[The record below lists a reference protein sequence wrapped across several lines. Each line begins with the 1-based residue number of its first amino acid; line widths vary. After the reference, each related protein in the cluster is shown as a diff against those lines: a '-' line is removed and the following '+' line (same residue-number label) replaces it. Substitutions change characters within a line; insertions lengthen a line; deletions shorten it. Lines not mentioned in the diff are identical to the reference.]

1 LGRIFC
7 SARLYVRVLRDYAGG
22 KVMQIDFLGAIEQ
35 ISKEKGIDSD
45 VLLES
50 IETAMASAYKKK
62 HGSSLNV
69 RVSVE
74 RASGRAKV
82 FAYKNAIDVVDDAY
96 VEISIEDARKLNAN
110 YQIGDTVE
118 IDVTPKNFGRIAAQN
133 VRNVLV
139 QKIREAERVIIY
151 NKFLAQ
157 ENEIVTGVVQR
168 IDKKNI
174 YIDLDKIEGILPTNE
189 QIPKEEYQLHERLK
203 VYITEVKK
211 SPKGPQIMLSRTHP
225 GLIKRLFEIEVPEIA
240 RGEVIIKSV
249 AREAGFRTKIAVFSH
264 DSGIDPVGA
273 CVGQKG
279 LRVQEIVDELKGEK
293 IDIIKW
299 SNDPNDFISSA
310 LSPAKVLG
318 VRIYEKE
325 RAARVIVADNQLSL
339 AIGKEG
345 QNARLA
351 ARLTGWKI
359 DIKSQSQIE
368 AMQNIPY
375 LPGRS
380 GIF

>member
-1 LGRIFC
+1 VI
-7 SARLYVRVLRDYAGG
+7 
-22 KVMQIDFLGAIEQ
+22 QIDFLGTVEQ
-35 ISKEKGIDSD
+35 ISKEKGIDPSS
-45 VLLES
+45 LLES

-62 HGSSLNV
+62 YGASLNV

-74 RASGRAKV
+74 RVSGSVKV
-82 FAYKNAIDVVDDAY
+82 FSYKNATEVVENASA
-96 VEISIEDARKLNAN
+96 EISIEDARKLNPS

-118 IDVTPKNFGRIAAQN
+118 VDVTPKNFGRIAAQN

-139 QKIREAERVIIY
+139 QKIREAERIILY
-151 NKFLAQ
+151 NKFLSR
-157 ENEIVTGVVQR
+157 ENEIVTGMIQR
-168 IDKKNI
+168 IEKKNI
-174 YIDLDKIEGILPTNE
+174 YIDLDKIEGILPPNE
-189 QIPKEEYQLHERLK
+189 RIPTEDYKLNERLK

-211 SPKGPQIMLSRTHP
+211 TPKGPQILLSRTHP
-225 GLIKRLFEIEVPEIA
+225 GLIKRLFEREVPEIA
-240 RGEVIIKSV
+240 RGEVIIKSI
-249 AREAGFRTKIAVFSH
+249 AREAGFRTKIAVYSH
-264 DSGIDPVGA
+264 DTGIDPVGA

-299 SNDPNDFISSA
+299 SNDPIEFISSA

-325 RAARVIVADNQLSL
+325 KAARVMVADNQLSL

-380 GIF
+380 GIL

>member
-7 SARLYVRVLRDYAGG
+7 NARLNNEVLRNYAGG

-35 ISKEKGIDSD
+35 ISKEKGIDSA

-62 HGSSLNV
+62 YGSSLNV
-69 RVSVE
+69 RVSVD
-74 RASGRAKV
+74 RASGSVKV
-82 FAYKNAIDVVDDAY
+82 FAYKNATDVVDDANM
-96 VEISIEDARKLNAN
+96 EISLEDARKLNAN
-110 YQIGDTVE
+110 YQIGDMVE

-151 NKFLAQ
+151 NKFLAK
-157 ENEIVTGVVQR
+157 ENEIVTGIVQR
-168 IDKKNI
+168 IEKKNI
-174 YIDLDKIEGILPTNE
+174 YIDLDKIEGILPPNE
-189 QIPKEEYQLHERLK
+189 RIPTEDYQLNERLK

-211 SPKGPQIMLSRTHP
+211 TPKGPQIILSRTHP
-225 GLIKRLFEIEVPEIA
+225 GLIRRLFEREVPEIA

-249 AREAGFRTKIAVFSH
+249 AREAGFRTKLAVYSH

-299 SNDPNDFISSA
+299 SNDPNEFISSA

-318 VRIYEKE
+318 VRVYEKE
-325 RAARVIVADNQLSL
+325 KAARVIVADNQLSL

-375 LPGRS
+375 LPGRG
-380 GIF
+380 GIL

>member
-1 LGRIFC
+1 
-7 SARLYVRVLRDYAGG
+7 
-22 KVMQIDFLGAIEQ
+22 MQIDFLGAIEQ
-35 ISKEKGIDSD
+35 ISKEKGIDSG

-62 HGSSLNV
+62 YGSSLNI
-69 RVSVE
+69 RVSVD
-74 RASGRAKV
+74 RTSGNVKV
-82 FAYKNAIDVVDDAY
+82 FAYKNATDVVDNAY
-96 VEISIEDARKLNAN
+96 MEISIEDAQKINAN

-151 NKFLAQ
+151 NKFLAK
-157 ENEIVTGVVQR
+157 ENEIVTGIVQR
-168 IDKKNI
+168 IEKKNL
-174 YIDLDKIEGILPTNE
+174 YIDLDKIEGILPPNE
-189 QIPKEEYQLHERLK
+189 RIPTEDYQLNERLK

-211 SPKGPQIMLSRTHP
+211 TPKGPQIMVSRTHP
-225 GLIKRLFEIEVPEIA
+225 GLIRRLFEREVPEIA

-249 AREAGFRTKIAVFSH
+249 AREAGFRTKLAVYSH

-299 SNDPNDFISSA
+299 SNDPNEFISSA

-318 VRIYEKE
+318 VRVYEKE
-325 RAARVIVADNQLSL
+325 KMARVIVADNQLSL

-375 LPGRS
+375 LPGRG
-380 GIF
+380 GIL

>member
-1 LGRIFC
+1 MEF
-7 SARLYVRVLRDYAGG
+7 
-22 KVMQIDFLGAIEQ
+22 DFLGAIEQ
-35 ISKEKGIDSD
+35 ISKEKGIDRA

-62 HGSSLNV
+62 YGASLNV
-69 RVSVE
+69 RVMVD
-74 RASGRAKV
+74 RTTGHVKV
-82 FAYKNAIDVVDDAY
+82 YAYKNAVNDVENQFI
-96 VEISIEDARKLNAN
+96 EISLEEAHKLNPD
-110 YQIGDTVE
+110 YQFGDVVE

-151 NKFLAQ
+151 NKFMEK
-157 ENEIVTGVVQR
+157 ENEIVNGIVQR
-168 IDKKNI
+168 IEKRNI
-174 YIDLDKIEGILPTNE
+174 FVDLDKIEGILPPNE
-189 QIPKEEYQLHERLK
+189 RIPTENYQLNDRIK

-211 SPKGPQIMLSRTHP
+211 TPQGPQIILSRTHP
-225 GLIKRLFEIEVPEIA
+225 GLVRRLFEREVPEIA
-240 RGEVIIKSV
+240 RGEVTIKSI
-249 AREAGFRTKIAVFSH
+249 AREAGFRTKIAVYSYET
-264 DSGIDPVGA
+264 GVDPVGA

-279 LRVQEIVDELKGEK
+279 LRVQEVVEELKGEK

-299 SNDPNDFISSA
+299 SNDPAEFISSA
-310 LSPAKVLG
+310 LSPAKVLA
-318 VRIYEKE
+318 VRAYEKE
-325 RAARVIVADNQLSL
+325 KTARVIVADNQLSL

-375 LPGRS
+375 LPGRE

>member
-151 NKFLAQ
+151 NKFLAK

>member
-1 LGRIFC
+1 VE
-7 SARLYVRVLRDYAGG
+7 SRLNNEVLRNYAGG

-35 ISKEKGIDSD
+35 ISKEKGIDSA

-62 HGSSLNV
+62 YGSSLNV
-69 RVSVE
+69 RVSVD
-74 RASGRAKV
+74 RASGSVKV
-82 FAYKNAIDVVDDAY
+82 FAYKNATDVVDDANM
-96 VEISIEDARKLNAN
+96 EISLEDARKLNAN
-110 YQIGDTVE
+110 YQIGDMVE

-151 NKFLAQ
+151 NKFLAK
-157 ENEIVTGVVQR
+157 ENEIVTGIVQR
-168 IDKKNI
+168 IEKKNI
-174 YIDLDKIEGILPTNE
+174 YIDLDKIEGILPPNE
-189 QIPKEEYQLHERLK
+189 RIPTEDYQLNERLK

-211 SPKGPQIMLSRTHP
+211 TPKGPQIILSRTHP
-225 GLIKRLFEIEVPEIA
+225 GLIRRLFEREVPEIA

-249 AREAGFRTKIAVFSH
+249 AREAGFRTKLAVYSH

-299 SNDPNDFISSA
+299 SNDPNEFISSA

-318 VRIYEKE
+318 VRVYEKE
-325 RAARVIVADNQLSL
+325 KAARVIVADNQLSL

-375 LPGRS
+375 LPGRG
-380 GIF
+380 GIL

>member
-82 FAYKNAIDVVDDAY
+82 FAYKNAIDVVDDAFI
-96 VEISIEDARKLNAN
+96 EISIEDARKLNAN

>member
-1 LGRIFC
+1 
-7 SARLYVRVLRDYAGG
+7 
-22 KVMQIDFLGAIEQ
+22 MQIDFLGAIEQ